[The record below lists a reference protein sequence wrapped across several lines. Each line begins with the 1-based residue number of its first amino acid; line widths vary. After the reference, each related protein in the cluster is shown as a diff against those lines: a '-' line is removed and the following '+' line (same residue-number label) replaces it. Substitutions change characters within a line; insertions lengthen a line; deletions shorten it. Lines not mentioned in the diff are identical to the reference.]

1 MEFLKKFEKYV
12 WEVNDEML
20 AEYPNAFDDIGA
32 GWWDKIVG
40 NEIDTSRTF
49 IDDVYLNIG
58 SSFDGLENG
67 SHAGNLSIYPRNL
80 EGTGVSS
87 YEIINRVK
95 DKIGD
100 VPEAEKLTVSGQVLF
115 GKPISVSLLSRNIEE
130 LNQARDFFFE
140 KLNAMPQLKNIVD
153 NNAMGKQ
160 EIRLKLKPKAY
171 LLGMSESMIA
181 NQVRQGFYGGQAQR
195 LQEGRDELRVWV
207 RFPRE
212 DRERIGQME
221 VMKIKTPAGEFPL
234 SELVEYD
241 IERGPVAIQRYNGM
255 REIRVEADIVDPDES
270 VTDLV
275 AQVEEE
281 IVPELNAKFPGVK
294 LVKQGQQKTSAESGQ
309 TIMTFYIVAF
319 FMIIMIMM
327 IHFKSFEQP
336 FLILCMIP
344 LSVFGAIW
352 GHGIHGKPVSILS
365 MYGIVA
371 LSGVIIND
379 AVVFL
384 SRYNRLLLKRYKV
397 KDAIIEAGK
406 SRLRPILLTTIT
418 TSIGLFPLIL
428 ERSFQAQFLVPM
440 AISLAYGVAIGT
452 FFILIFF
459 PPLILTLN
467 DFRLLRFQLW
477 GFIKRYWNSEEINW
491 QQLKPER
498 EKVEIAIIHSKRRI
512 EGDDVPE
519 VNKIVSDINL

>member
-1 MEFLKKFEKYV
+1 
-12 WEVNDEML
+12 
-20 AEYPNAFDDIGA
+20 
-32 GWWDKIVG
+32 
-40 NEIDTSRTF
+40 
-49 IDDVYLNIG
+49 
-58 SSFDGLENG
+58 
-67 SHAGNLSIYPRNL
+67 
-80 EGTGVSS
+80 
-87 YEIINRVK
+87 
-95 DKIGD
+95 
-100 VPEAEKLTVSGQVLF
+100 
-115 GKPISVSLLSRNIEE
+115 
-130 LNQARDFFFE
+130 
-140 KLNAMPQLKNIVD
+140 
-153 NNAMGKQ
+153 
-160 EIRLKLKPKAY
+160 
-171 LLGMSESMIA
+171 
-181 NQVRQGFYGGQAQR
+181 
-195 LQEGRDELRVWV
+195 
-207 RFPRE
+207 
-212 DRERIGQME
+212 ME